1 MRRQGGSDRLDHDE
15 VHVVHALLAEVE
27 LVVED
32 LVEHGVAVALPHPP
46 QHLPCHDNAPERLL
60 KQLQQELRLPR
71 EEGRGGE
78 GRGGEGRGGEG
89 RGGKGR
95 EGEGRGGEGR
105 GGEGRGGEGRG
116 GKGREGEIR
125 YHTVV

>member
-1 MRRQGGSDRLDHDE
+1 MRCESGSDRLDHDE

-60 KQLQQELRLPR
+60 EQLQQELRLPGR
-71 EEGRGGE
+71 RGGE
-78 GRGGEGRGGEG
+78 EREGRGGEG

-95 EGEGRGGEGR
+95 EGE
-105 GGEGRGGEGRG
+105 EGRG
-116 GKGREGEIR
+116 GKGREGEGRGGEEGRGGGRGGKGRLDTIL
-125 YHTVV
+125 